1 MEEGFA
7 FAGTNAYLTNKLQSV
22 VDIFDELI
30 SEYNI
35 AKKLQLRI
43 V

>member
-7 FAGTNAYLTNKLQSV
+7 FAGTNAFLTKEIQSV
-22 VDIFDELI
+22 KEIFDELI
-30 SEYNI
+30 TNYNK
-35 AKKLQLRI
+35 AKQLEI